1 LWGSLLEG
9 KTVGLIGKEDGGCI
23 VLVER
28 AIRAA
33 KAMMAKRET
42 TGIERSGDKGRVRGD
57 RSRGI
62 DGGI

>member
-1 LWGSLLEG
+1 MEG
-9 KTVGLIGKEDGGCI
+9 KTVGLIVNEDGGCI
-23 VLVER
+23 LLVKR

-42 TGIERSGDKGRVRGD
+42 TVIERSGDKGRVRGD

>member
-1 LWGSLLEG
+1 MWGSLLEG
-9 KTVGLIGKEDGGCI
+9 KTVGLVVKEDGGCI
-23 VLVER
+23 LLVER
-28 AIRAA
+28 AIRTA

-42 TGIERSGDKGRVRGD
+42 TGIERGGDKGGVRGD

>member
-1 LWGSLLEG
+1 MER
-9 KTVGLIGKEDGGCI
+9 KTVVLVVKEDRGCI
-23 VLVER
+23 LLVKR

-33 KAMMAKRET
+33 KAMMAKREAT
-42 TGIERSGDKGRVRGD
+42 VIERGGDKGGVRGD

>member
-1 LWGSLLEG
+1 MEG

-57 RSRGI
+57 RSRGVK
-62 DGGI
+62 

>member
-1 LWGSLLEG
+1 MEG
-9 KTVGLIGKEDGGCI
+9 KTVGLIVKEDGGCI

-33 KAMMAKRET
+33 KAMMAQRET

>member
-1 LWGSLLEG
+1 MEG
-9 KTVGLIGKEDGGCI
+9 KTVGLVVKEDGGCI

-42 TGIERSGDKGRVRGD
+42 TVIEGGGDKGGVRGN

>member
-1 LWGSLLEG
+1 MEG
-9 KTVGLIGKEDGGCI
+9 KTVGLVVKEDCGG
-23 VLVER
+23 VLLIKR
-28 AIRAA
+28 AIRAT

-42 TGIERSGDKGRVRGD
+42 TVIERGGDKGGVRGN